1 MAHLKRALAVPVVAV
16 IFAAIFVYAGMAFGC
31 LVGHAEPS
39 SHLIAPDEARANPAS
54 GAGAAAGLEIAQSYG
69 VPPENVGGGGDGSD
83 GGGAADATLVVRIG
97 QMEEQVRQLNGKIE
111 QLQFANHQL
120 EDQMRKF
127 QQDVEFRFQE
137 LSRKGGAKSLPKR
150 SEISSPA
157 SPSPSV
163 AAGSPGAQATPA
175 QMTAAPQSGS
185 RDDAFDPTKDPNAP
199 GAPRVLGAVGP
210 QSGGAAGGAA
220 GAASG
225 DVASNDDAPI
235 DLLSSPQRSANP
247 LAGASPPATPAAA
260 TTGSVPPLRP
270 STGPGT
276 AALTTPGGTVIA
288 DTQGNATKEEFDIAL
303 GYMKQKD
310 YENAER
316 SFAAFIAKNP
326 KNRRASDALYY
337 LGETYYLR
345 GRQREAA
352 EQYLKISTNYAS
364 SPRAPEAMLRLGEA
378 LHALGAK
385 EQACATF
392 SEVPRKYPNAS
403 AAIKAG
409 AEREAKRAQC

>member
-16 IFAAIFVYAGMAFGC
+16 IFAVIFACTGMAFGC
-31 LVGHAEPS
+31 LAGQAEPA
-39 SHLIAPDEARANPAS
+39 LRLVVPDETSAIPAS

-69 VPPENVGGGGDGSD
+69 MPPENVGGGGDGSD
-83 GGGAADATLVVRIG
+83 GGGGGDASLVVRIG
-97 QMEEQVRQLNGKIE
+97 QLEEQVRQLNGKVE

-127 QQDVEFRFQE
+127 QQDVEFQFQE
-137 LSRKGGAKSLPKR
+137 LPRKGGAKSLPKR
-150 SEISSPA
+150 SEISAPA
-157 SPSPSV
+157 SPSLSA
-163 AAGSPGAQATPA
+163 AAGSPDAQVTPA
-175 QMTAAPQSGS
+175 QVAPAPRSGS

-199 GAPRVLGAVGP
+199 GAPRILGAVGP
-210 QSGGAAGGAA
+210 QSGGAAGG
-220 GAASG
+220 ASG

-235 DLLSSPQRSANP
+235 DLLSSPQRSGNP
-247 LAGASPPATPAAA
+247 LAGPSPQAIPAAA

-276 AALTTPGGTVIA
+276 AGFTTTPGGTVIA

-303 GYMKQKD
+303 GYLKQKD

-337 LGETYYLR
+337 LGETYYQR

-392 SEVPRKYPNAS
+392 SEIPHKYPNAS

>member
-16 IFAAIFVYAGMAFGC
+16 IFAVIFACAGMAFGC
-31 LVGHAEPS
+31 LAGQAQPALR
-39 SHLIAPDEARANPAS
+39 LIVPDETPAIPAP
-54 GAGAAAGLEIAQSYG
+54 GAGATAAIEIAQSYG

-83 GGGAADATLVVRIG
+83 GGGGGDASLVVRVG
-97 QMEEQVRQLNGKIE
+97 QLEEQVRQLNGKIE

-127 QQDVEFRFQE
+127 QQDFEFRFQE

-150 SEISSPA
+150 GETSGPA
-157 SPSPSV
+157 SPSSSA
-163 AAGSPGAQATPA
+163 AAGSPDAQMTPA
-175 QMTAAPQSGS
+175 QVTPAPQSGS

-199 GAPRVLGAVGP
+199 GAPRILGAVGP
-210 QSGGAAGGAA
+210 QSG

-235 DLLSSPQRSANP
+235 DLLSSPQRSGN
-247 LAGASPPATPAAA
+247 PPAGPSPQASPAAA
-260 TTGSVPPLRP
+260 TTGAVPLLRP

-276 AALTTPGGTVIA
+276 AGFTTPGGTVIA

-303 GYMKQKD
+303 GYLKQKD